1 MEPIQA
7 NRGLEHG
14 ATILAAAG
22 KGSALRAGP
31 GPIAQPVAP
40 GAIID
45 SAHRNLLYGMS
56 IIPSTAES
64 PMTAGMGSFRRIS
77 ARAQSAPIS
86 ALCQLKA
93 QAGA

>member
-14 ATILAAAG
+14 AAILAAAG
-22 KGSALRAGP
+22 KGAALRAGP
-31 GPIAQPVAP
+31 GPIAQPV
-40 GAIID
+40 AIID